1 MKNLN
6 LRIHLNLHLHLNLS
20 LNRNPQKI
28 FQFKKNWTFLLKFD
42 DLEYLQ

>member
-6 LRIHLNLHLHLNLS
+6 LRIHLNLHLNLS

-28 FQFKKNWTFLLKFD
+28 FQFKKKRTFLLKFD

>member
-20 LNRNPQKI
+20 LNRNAQKI
-28 FQFKKNWTFLLKFD
+28 FQFKKNRPFRLKFD